1 MSGQPI
7 ADGPAGAQPAVELRD
22 VWKAFA
28 KDGRSVEALQGI
40 DLAIAQKEFTAILGP
55 SGCGKSTLL
64 NLVAGFDAP
73 TRGEVL
79 ASGEPVAAPSPR
91 RAVVFQESALF
102 PWLSV
107 LENVVFGPKT
117 QGRPPA
123 EYRARAAQILEQ
135 VGLAGFDSHYPAELS
150 GGMKQRVGIARVLI
164 MEPQV
169 LLMDEPF
176 GSLDA
181 QTRTL
186 MHELLLEVWERHHQ
200 AVLFITHDIE
210 EALLLADSVAV
221 MTARPGRIKKRI
233 KVELPRPR
241 SIEVTT
247 SPVFN
252 ALKREVLALIRE
264 ESMRAAAETAVG

>member
-1 MSGQPI
+1 VSTPSGIQ
-7 ADGPAGAQPAVELRD
+7 QAVELRD

-40 DLAIAQKEFTAILGP
+40 DLSIAQKEFTAILGP

-64 NLVAGFDAP
+64 NMVAGFDAP
-73 TRGEVL
+73 TRGQVL
-79 ASGEPVAAPSPR
+79 AGGEPVAAPSPK

-107 LENVVFGPKT
+107 LDNVVFGPKT

-181 QTRTL
+181 QTRSL

-221 MTARPGRIKKRI
+221 MTARPGRIKKRLA
-233 KVELPRPR
+233 VELPRPR

-264 ESMRAAAETAVG
+264 ESVRAAAETAVG